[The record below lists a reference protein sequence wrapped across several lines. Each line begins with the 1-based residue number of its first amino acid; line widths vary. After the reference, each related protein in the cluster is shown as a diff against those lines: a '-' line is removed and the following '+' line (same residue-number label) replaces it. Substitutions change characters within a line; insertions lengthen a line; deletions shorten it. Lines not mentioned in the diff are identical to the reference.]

1 MSIVKAAEC
10 TYNIILASEVMG
22 LSHKE
27 RKMVAE
33 IIRQSALKT
42 ERTLDMELEEEFME
56 DGIRIRKLS
65 ALLSIADFMDLSHR
79 QKVLGIRLKQEKTE
93 WKLTVKTKQDY
104 RLERSLFHEAAGQF
118 EEIYQLKPV
127 LIWKR
132 DDN

>member
-93 WKLTVKTKQDY
+93 WKVCVCVASTNLIYKKPRRNVGKNDTKG
-104 RLERSLFHEAAGQF
+104 LEG
-118 EEIYQLKPV
+118 
-127 LIWKR
+127 
-132 DDN
+132 

>member
-1 MSIVKAAEC
+1 M
-10 TYNIILASEVMG
+10 YNIILASEVMG

-104 RLERSLFHEAAGQF
+104 RFISRSSRS
-118 EEIYQLKPV
+118 I
-127 LIWKR
+127 
-132 DDN
+132 